1 MRRQCKNAI
10 TLVNRNLKKIG
21 AMVGLPDPLT
31 TYVMRHSWA
40 TIARNKGVE
49 NSVISEGL
57 GHDNEAT
64 TQIYLDS
71 ISNSKVDAANRSILD
86 DL

>member
-1 MRRQCKNAI
+1 M
-10 TLVNRNLKKIG
+10 VNRNLKKMG
-21 AMVGLPDPLT
+21 AMAGLSDPLT

-40 TIARNKGVE
+40 TIAQNKGIRL
-49 NSVISEGL
+49 SVISEGL

-64 TQIYLDS
+64 TQIYLIS
-71 ISNSKVDAANRSILD
+71 ISNSKVDAANRFILD